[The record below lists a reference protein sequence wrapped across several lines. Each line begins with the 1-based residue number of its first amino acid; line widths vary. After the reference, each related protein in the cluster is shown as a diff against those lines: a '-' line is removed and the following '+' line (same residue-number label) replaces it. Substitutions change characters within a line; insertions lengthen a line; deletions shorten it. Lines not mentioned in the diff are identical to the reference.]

1 MRRVVLT
8 GAHRD
13 VSFPLDCIVHI
24 TKAEWVWYTTGIM
37 NTTNDKSEIGA
48 SSEEV
53 FRVGILT
60 YLTQLNYGG
69 VLQAFALQDVLQRLG
84 AHVKVIDYWLVPN
97 NALLRGL
104 FAGPL
109 VGALASWCAGV
120 ILACGRWMDT
130 IRRVRTVR
138 FIRGQ
143 LSLTDYHFV
152 TWKEMEGKDLGLD
165 CLVVGSDQVWGPGWA
180 PYHKKDFFFVDAPK
194 DIPAISYAASFG
206 TLCAQDKL
214 EPHYGALL
222 DRFSAISVREAKG
235 VQLVASV
242 GHQATHVLD
251 PTQLLSA
258 TRWREVLAL
267 PERRKKPVLVCYF
280 MCQYCSDWLLARLAA
295 LRTFAKRMGYR
306 VEILVNDSVS
316 TVPHSPK
323 ELLRHER
330 RTIRY
335 WWESRGLRVLH
346 GAGPREFMKAFAGAT
361 CVLSNSFH
369 ALQFASIF
377 GLNARII
384 RSSEKDRSAMFE
396 RFTDFQAKY
405 VQGPLFADDVG
416 DALASLERG
425 ETISYDEA
433 ALAADRER
441 SLTWLR
447 EALAKATGEAA
458 ND

>member
-1 MRRVVLT
+1 
-8 GAHRD
+8 
-13 VSFPLDCIVHI
+13 
-24 TKAEWVWYTTGIM
+24 M
-37 NTTNDKSEIGA
+37 NVTDDQTEMET
-48 SSEEV
+48 SSEKGL
-53 FRVGILT
+53 RVGILT
-60 YLTQLNYGG
+60 LHSQINYGG
-69 VLQAFALQDVLQRLG
+69 VLQVFALQDALHQCGTR
-84 AHVKVIDYWLVPN
+84 VKVVDYWMHN
-97 NALLRGL
+97 NAPLMGL
-104 FAGPL
+104 FVGPL
-109 VGALASWCAGV
+109 VGALACWVAGV
-120 ILACGRWMDT
+120 VLLCGRWMDT

-138 FIRGQ
+138 FIHER
-143 LSLTDYHFV
+143 LPLTDYHFT
-152 TWKEMEGKDLGLD
+152 TWKEVEGKDLGLD
-165 CLVVGSDQVWGPGWA
+165 CLVVGSDQVWGPWEND
-180 PYHKKDFFFVDAPK
+180 DFFLVGAPK
-194 DIPAISYAASFG
+194 HIPAISYAASFG
-206 TLCAQDKL
+206 KRCVLDVL
-214 EPHYGALL
+214 EPRYGALL

-251 PTQLLSA
+251 PTQLASA
-258 TRWREVLAL
+258 TRWRELLAL

-295 LRTFAKRMGYR
+295 LRAFAKRTGYR
-306 VEILVNDSVS
+306 VEILVNDPVS
-316 TVPHSPK
+316 KVPHSPK
-323 ELLRHER
+323 ELVRQER

-425 ETISYDEA
+425 EALSYNEA

-441 SLTWLR
+441 SLAWLR
-447 EALAKATGEAA
+447 EALAKVKATSG

>member
-1 MRRVVLT
+1 MNDKLRCVVPT
-8 GAHRD
+8 VAHRGTS
-13 VSFPLDCIVHI
+13 VPLDSCAI
-24 TKAEWVWYTTGIM
+24 AEREWVWYATGIM
-37 NTTNDKSEIGA
+37 NVTDDQTEMET
-48 SSEEV
+48 SSEKGL
-53 FRVGILT
+53 RVGILT
-60 YLTQLNYGG
+60 LHSQINYGG
-69 VLQAFALQDVLQRLG
+69 VLQAFALQNALRQTGV
-84 AHVKVIDYWLVPN
+84 HIKVVDYWMHN
-97 NALLRGL
+97 NAPLKGL
-104 FAGPL
+104 FVGPL
-109 VGALASWCAGV
+109 GGALACWIAGV
-120 ILACGRWMDT
+120 ILLCGRWMDT

-143 LSLTDYHFV
+143 FPLTNYHFT
-152 TWKEMEGKDLGLD
+152 TWKEVEGQDLGLD
-165 CLVVGSDQVWGPGWA
+165 CLVVGSDQVWGPWEND
-180 PYHKKDFFFVDAPK
+180 DFFLVGAPK
-194 DIPAISYAASFG
+194 NIPAISYAASFG
-206 TLCAQDKL
+206 KRCVLDVL
-214 EPHYGALL
+214 EPRYGALL

-425 ETISYDEA
+425 ETVSYDEA

-447 EALAKATGEAA
+447 ESLAKATGEAA

>member
-1 MRRVVLT
+1 M
-8 GAHRD
+8 
-13 VSFPLDCIVHI
+13 
-24 TKAEWVWYTTGIM
+24 
-37 NTTNDKSEIGA
+37 
-48 SSEEV
+48 
-53 FRVGILT
+53 
-60 YLTQLNYGG
+60 
-69 VLQAFALQDVLQRLG
+69 
-84 AHVKVIDYWLVPN
+84 
-97 NALLRGL
+97 
-104 FAGPL
+104 
-109 VGALASWCAGV
+109 
-120 ILACGRWMDT
+120 
-130 IRRVRTVR
+130 
-138 FIRGQ
+138 
-143 LSLTDYHFV
+143 
-152 TWKEMEGKDLGLD
+152 
-165 CLVVGSDQVWGPGWA
+165 
-180 PYHKKDFFFVDAPK
+180 
-194 DIPAISYAASFG
+194 
-206 TLCAQDKL
+206 
-214 EPHYGALL
+214 L

-258 TRWREVLAL
+258 ARWREVLAL
-267 PERRKKPVLVCYF
+267 PERSEKPVLVCYF
-280 MCQYCSDWLLARLAA
+280 MCMFCSDWLLERLPA
-295 LRTFAKRMGYR
+295 LRAFAKRTGYR
-306 VEILVNDSVS
+306 VEILVNDPVS
-316 TVPHSPK
+316 KVPHSPK
-323 ELLRHER
+323 ELVRQER

-405 VQGPLFADDVG
+405 VKGPLFADDVG

-425 ETISYDEA
+425 EAVSYDEA

-447 EALAKATGEAA
+447 EALAQATSKTD

>member
-1 MRRVVLT
+1 MAPKNVKLVGLFVLPF
-8 GAHRD
+8 GRA
-13 VSFPLDCIVHI
+13 I
-24 TKAEWVWYTTGIM
+24 
-37 NTTNDKSEIGA
+37 
-48 SSEEV
+48 
-53 FRVGILT
+53 IL
-60 YLTQLNYGG
+60 LLAG
-69 VLQAFALQDVLQRLG
+69 VLSL
-84 AHVKVIDYWLVPN
+84 
-97 NALLRGL
+97 
-104 FAGPL
+104 
-109 VGALASWCAGV
+109 
-120 ILACGRWMDT
+120 CGRVMDSVRR
-130 IRRVRTVR
+130 IRTWC
-138 FIRGQ
+138 FIHKR
-143 LSLTDYHFV
+143 LTLTDYHLD
-152 TWKEMEGKDLGLD
+152 TWKEVEGQDLGLD
-165 CLVVGSDQVWGPGWA
+165 CIVVGSDQVWGPREDH
-180 PYHKKDFFFVDAPK
+180 YFFLEGAPK
-194 DIPAISYAASFG
+194 TIPAISYAASFG
-206 TLCAQDKL
+206 EHCIQDKL

-258 TRWREVLAL
+258 ARWRELLDL

-295 LRTFAKRMGYR
+295 LRAFAKRTGYR
-306 VEILVNDSVS
+306 VEILVDDSLS
-316 TVPHSPK
+316 RVPHSPK
-323 ELLRHER
+323 ELLRHGR

-335 WWESRGLRVLH
+335 WWGSRGLRVLH

-361 CVLSNSFH
+361 CVISNSFH

-405 VQGPLFADDVG
+405 VKGPLFADDVG

-425 ETISYDEA
+425 EAVSYDET

-447 EALAKATGEAA
+447 EALAQATSKTD

>member
-1 MRRVVLT
+1 
-8 GAHRD
+8 
-13 VSFPLDCIVHI
+13 
-24 TKAEWVWYTTGIM
+24 M
-37 NTTNDKSEIGA
+37 NVTDEQM
-48 SSEEV
+48 EV
-53 FRVGILT
+53 ETLSKKGLRVGILT
-60 YLTQLNYGG
+60 LHSQINYGG
-69 VLQAFALQDVLQRLG
+69 VLQAFALQNVLLCRG
-84 AHVKVIDYWLVPN
+84 VRIEVIDYWMHN
-97 NALLRGL
+97 NAPLKGL
-104 FAGPL
+104 FVGPL
-109 VGALASWCAGV
+109 AGALACWIAGV
-120 ILACGRWMDT
+120 ILLCGRWMDT
-130 IRRVRTVR
+130 IRRVRTWR
-138 FIRGQ
+138 FIHER
-143 LSLTDYHFV
+143 LSLTNYHFT
-152 TWKEMEGKDLGLD
+152 TWKEMEGQDLDLD
-165 CLVVGSDQVWGPGWA
+165 CLVVGSDQVWGPWEND
-180 PYHKKDFFFVDAPK
+180 DFFLVGAPK
-194 DIPAISYAASFG
+194 HIPAISYAASFG
-206 TLCAQDKL
+206 KRCVLDVL
-214 EPHYGALL
+214 EPRYGALL
-222 DRFSAISVREAKG
+222 DRFSAISVREAKS

-258 TRWREVLAL
+258 ARWRELLAL

-280 MCQYCSDWLLARLAA
+280 MCQYCSDWLLTRLAA

-316 TVPHSPK
+316 TVPHSPT

-384 RSSEKDRSAMFE
+384 RSSEKDRSDMFE

-425 ETISYDEA
+425 EAVSYDEA

-447 EALAKATGEAA
+447 EALAQATSKTD

>member
-1 MRRVVLT
+1 MLSQL
-8 GAHRD
+8 GHIK
-13 VSFPLDCIVHI
+13 PLFFMNSMKPI
-24 TKAEWVWYTTGIM
+24 AEEKWVWYATVIM
-37 NTTNDKSEIGA
+37 SVTDKQMEMRTSAEKEF
-48 SSEEV
+48 S
-53 FRVGILT
+53 VGILT
-60 YLTQLNYGG
+60 FHSQINYGG
-69 VLQAFALQDVLQRLG
+69 VLQAFALQDVLHRSKG
-84 AHVKVIDYWLVPN
+84 TRVKIVDYWRLN
-97 NALLRGL
+97 NVLLMGL
-104 FAGPL
+104 FVGPL
-109 VGALASWCAGV
+109 VGALARWVAGV
-120 ILACGRWMDT
+120 VLLSGRWMDT

-138 FIRGQ
+138 FIRGR

-152 TWKEMEGKDLGLD
+152 TWKEIEGKDLGLD
-165 CLVVGSDQVWGPGWA
+165 CLVVGSDQVWGPGE
-180 PYHKKDFFFVDAPK
+180 KEVCFLVNAPK
-194 DIPAISYAASFG
+194 TIPAISYAASFG
-206 TLCAQDKL
+206 GLCVLDKL
-214 EPHYGALL
+214 EPRYGALL

-361 CVLSNSFH
+361 CVISNSFH

-425 ETISYDEA
+425 ETVSYDEA

>member
-1 MRRVVLT
+1 MN
-8 GAHRD
+8 
-13 VSFPLDCIVHI
+13 I
-24 TKAEWVWYTTGIM
+24 TDNNSKI
-37 NTTNDKSEIGA
+37 SA
-48 SSEEV
+48 SSEEG
-53 FRVGILT
+53 FQVGILT

-84 AHVKVIDYWLVPN
+84 VCVKVIDYWLVPN
-97 NALLRGL
+97 NALLKGP

-109 VGALASWCAGV
+109 LGALVSWVIGV
-120 ILACGRWMDT
+120 VLACGRWMDT
-130 IRRVRTVR
+130 VRRVRTVR

-458 ND
+458 NN

>member
-1 MRRVVLT
+1 MRK
-8 GAHRD
+8 H
-13 VSFPLDCIVHI
+13 IVHFPVSLDTSGFI
-24 TKAEWVWYTTGIM
+24 AAGKWVWYATDIM
-37 NTTNDKSEIGA
+37 NATDTKSESGA
-48 SSEEV
+48 SSKKG
-53 FRVGILT
+53 FRVGMLT
-60 YLTQLNYGG
+60 YHSQLNYGG
-69 VLQAFALQDVLQRLG
+69 VLQAFALQDVLRSLCTR
-84 AHVKVIDYWLVPN
+84 VNVIDFWMAPKNVKLI
-97 NALLRGL
+97 GL
-104 FAGPL
+104 FVLPFGQAIILLLAG
-109 VGALASWCAGV
+109 
-120 ILACGRWMDT
+120 ILLLCGRGIDS
-130 IRRVRTVR
+130 IRRIRTWR
-138 FIRGQ
+138 FIHKR
-143 LSLTDYHFV
+143 LTLTDYHLE
-152 TWKEMEGKDLGLD
+152 TWKEIEGQDLGLD
-165 CLVVGSDQVWGPGWA
+165 CIVVGSDQVWGPREDNYYFLEG
-180 PYHKKDFFFVDAPK
+180 APK
-194 DIPAISYAASFG
+194 TIPAISYAASFG
-206 TLCAQDKL
+206 DRCIQDKL
-214 EPHYGALL
+214 EPNYGALL

-267 PERRKKPVLVCYF
+267 PERSEKPVLVCYF
-280 MCQYCSDWLLARLAA
+280 MCMFCSDWLLERLPT
-295 LRTFAKRMGYR
+295 LRAFAKRTGYR
-306 VEILVNDSVS
+306 VEILVDDPV
-316 TVPHSPK
+316 TRLPK
-323 ELLRHER
+323 SFADARRQGSHALRY
-330 RTIRY
+330 ILG
-335 WWESRGLRVLH
+335 SRGLTVRR

-447 EALAKATGEAA
+447 EALAKATGKTS
-458 ND
+458 NN